1 MAIAIQRSDSEFL
14 YQQVINIVREMQS
27 SGSLR
32 AGEKLPSL
40 RGLSQKLNVSIPTV
54 RQAYAEL
61 EMQGVIEA
69 RPKSGYFMSMQASET
84 FQPKRVKLA
93 QKPLRVKR
101 QTLIEEVFEAI
112 HTPGVVP
119 LGVANPA
126 AAHSSDKTLARIMRQ
141 VLSRA
146 GSKAVA
152 YGPMDGFMPLK
163 RQLAMRYLDQGLQV
177 NPDEVLITNGAQE
190 AIAIALQCVANS
202 GDVIAVESPTFFGVL
217 ELIESLGMMALE
229 IPLCPDDGIWLE
241 DLERAIEG
249 HDIKACV
256 FSSSISNPMGSF
268 MNDEKRKTLVEMLED
283 RDIPFIEDDVYG
295 DLYFTEQRGT
305 PASLYSR
312 KGLVLSCSSF
322 SKTAAPGYRVG
333 WLVAGRFAAQA
344 KLYKRALSCSSP
356 LLSQWVL
363 SEFVASGEYD
373 RKMSTLRSV
382 LERQKYRMIAL
393 VQEFFPKETRVSD
406 PKGAGVLWIELPR
419 GNDSETFFYTAL
431 EHNISI
437 APGAM
442 FSPSNKYNRCIR
454 ISYGIPWTAELEN
467 AVKVLGSLCF
477 QKTKN
482 GFERSR

>member
-1 MAIAIQRSDSEFL
+1 MTIAIQRSDSEFL
-14 YQQVINIVREMQS
+14 YQQVINMVREMQC

-40 RGLSQKLNVSIPTV
+40 RSLSRKLKVSIPTV

-61 EMQGVIEA
+61 ELQGVIEA
-69 RPKSGYFMSMQASET
+69 RPKSGYFMSVQVSGAC
-84 FQPKRVKLA
+84 QPKRVKLA
-93 QKPLRVKR
+93 RKPLQVKR

-126 AAHSSDKTLARIMRQ
+126 AAHSSDKALARIMRQ

-146 GSKAVA
+146 GAKAVA

-190 AIAIALQCVANS
+190 AIAIALQCVAKP
-202 GDVIAVESPTFFGVL
+202 GDVIAVESPTYFGVL

-241 DLERAIEG
+241 DLELAIEN
-249 HDIKACV
+249 HDIAACV

-268 MNDEKRKTLVEMLED
+268 MDDEKRKTLVEMLED
-283 RDIPFIEDDVYG
+283 RNIPFIEDDVYG
-295 DLYFTEQRGT
+295 DLHFTEQRGT

-333 WLVAGRFAAQA
+333 WLLAGKYSAQA
-344 KLYKRALSCSSP
+344 KRFKRALSCSSP
-356 LLSQWVL
+356 LLNQWAL

-373 RKMSTLRSV
+373 RNMRALRQV
-382 LERQKYRMIAL
+382 LERQKCRMVAL
-393 VQEFFPKETRVSD
+393 IQDAFPKGTRLSD
-406 PKGAGVLWIELPR
+406 PKGAGVLWVELPA
-419 GNDSETFFYTAL
+419 GNDSEAFFHTAL

-437 APGAM
+437 APGAL
-442 FSPSNKYNRCIR
+442 FSPTNKFKRCIR
-454 ISYGIPWTAELEN
+454 VSYGIPWTNQLES
-467 AVKVLGSLCF
+467 AIRKLGSLCV
-477 QKTKN
+477 
-482 GFERSR
+482 S